1 MILDHAC
8 QGRDNGGRRTAN
20 AIQIPITTHGDR
32 TTKSP
37 SRGKTPPALAALVVS
52 VPGDTGAFF
61 GQRISNPRRDSSLSD
76 VRRCRRTHDRS
87 RQCRPGTRPTPI
99 PTNRGRHARGGSARQ
114 RPRSAGSSATR
125 SSPRSN
131 ASHSWLSDSMP
142 PGSGQAIPMTATG
155 ITGVSP
161 TSVHLFSSHET
172 RSSVDPDE
180 RERIP
185 RTLPPC

>member
-8 QGRDNGGRRTAN
+8 QGREQRR
-20 AIQIPITTHGDR
+20 QKDR
-32 TTKSP
+32 ERDPDPDHYPRPPHDKAA

-114 RPRSAGSSATR
+114 RPPVRGKLCDKVVTAQQRLPQFVERLDASGKR
-125 SSPRSN
+125 
-131 ASHSWLSDSMP
+131 ASHSDDSNRNNRCF
-142 PGSGQAIPMTATG
+142 TH
-155 ITGVSP
+155 VRSP
-161 TSVHLFSSHET
+161 LLKS
-172 RSSVDPDE
+172 
-180 RERIP
+180 
-185 RTLPPC
+185 